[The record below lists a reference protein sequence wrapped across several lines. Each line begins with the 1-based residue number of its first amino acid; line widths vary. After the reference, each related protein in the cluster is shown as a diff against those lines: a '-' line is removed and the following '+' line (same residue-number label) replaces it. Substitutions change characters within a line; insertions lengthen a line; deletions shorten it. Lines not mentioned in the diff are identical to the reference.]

1 MLYTST
7 LVTTKLYFNA
17 GSSLDPVDPPVMVL
31 CLHIGNLAHASH
43 MYVHVHVHVCVLI
56 ILCGRFDSLARGFDQ
71 PIF

>member
-7 LVTTKLYFNA
+7 LVT

-43 MYVHVHVHVCVLI
+43 VYVHVHVCVLI